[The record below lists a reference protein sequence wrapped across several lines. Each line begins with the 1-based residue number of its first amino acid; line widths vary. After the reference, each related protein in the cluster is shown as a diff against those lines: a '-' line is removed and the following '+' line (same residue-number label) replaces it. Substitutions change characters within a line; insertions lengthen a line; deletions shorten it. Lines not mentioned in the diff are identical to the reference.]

1 MTEWFGV
8 KILLWFLLL
17 TCPLWAQQGHIKV
30 SFIAPKSEIS
40 KAVHDAFVADKTNG
54 IQVLMNVISQ
64 LYKLPRNMDVVFAET
79 GTVNA
84 WYDPEH
90 HAVIMAY
97 DFVEFMIKDAVANKP
112 NQDEAI
118 QYATGAILFTLMHE
132 MGHALI
138 GEMDVPVVG
147 REEDAAD
154 EFATMILLDCG
165 PQGHQILGSAADWF
179 YAMGRN
185 QKELAFWDEHSL
197 DQQRLYNILLL
208 MYGHS
213 PEQYGSI
220 VSTIVPKNRLA
231 KALHEYKIKEHRWDK
246 LLTPYTRG
254 H

>member
-1 MTEWFGV
+1 MKT
-8 KILLWFLLL
+8 LLWVLLL
-17 TCPLWAQQGHIKV
+17 TSLAFAQKGQIKV

-40 KAVHDAFVADKTNG
+40 KAVHEAFVADKTNG
-54 IQVLMNVISQ
+54 IQVLMNVISG

-84 WYDPEH
+84 WYDPQN

-112 NQDEAI
+112 TEQEAI

-165 PQGHQILGSAADWF
+165 DQGHEILGSAADWF
-179 YAMGRN
+179 GTMSRH

-197 DQQRLYNILLL
+197 DQQRLFNILLL

-213 PEQYGSI
+213 PEKYGSI
-220 VSTIVPKNRLA
+220 VSTAIPKNRMA
-231 KALHEYKIKEHRWDK
+231 KALYEYKIKEHRWDK

>member
-1 MTEWFGV
+1 MKT
-8 KILLWFLLL
+8 LLCFLLL
-17 TCPLWAQQGHIKV
+17 TVMAAAQNGGRIKV
-30 SFIAPKSEIS
+30 SFIEPKSEIS
-40 KAVHDAFVADKTNG
+40 RAVHQAFVSDKSNG
-54 IQVLMNVISQ
+54 IQALMDVISQ
-64 LYKLPRNMDVVFAET
+64 SFKLPRNMDVVFAET
-79 GTVNA
+79 GKVNA

-97 DFVEFMIKDAVANKP
+97 DFVEFMIKDAVANKG
-112 NQDEAI
+112 NEKEAI
-118 QYATGAILFTLMHE
+118 EYATGAILFTLMHE

-213 PEQYGSI
+213 PNTYGSI
-220 VSTIVPKNRLA
+220 VSTIVPKNRMA
-231 KALHEYKIKEHRWDK
+231 KALYEYKIKEHRWDK
-246 LLTPYTRG
+246 LLTPYVRG
-254 H
+254 GH

>member
-1 MTEWFGV
+1 MKT
-8 KILLWFLLL
+8 LLWVLLL
-17 TCPLWAQQGHIKV
+17 TSLAFAQKGQIKV

-40 KAVHDAFVADKTNG
+40 KAVHEAFVADKTNG
-54 IQVLMNVISQ
+54 IQVLMNVISG

-84 WYDPEH
+84 WYDPQN

-112 NQDEAI
+112 TEQEAI

-165 PQGHQILGSAADWF
+165 DQGHEILGSAADWF
-179 YAMGRN
+179 GTMSRH

-197 DQQRLYNILLL
+197 DQQRLFNILLL

-213 PEQYGSI
+213 PEKYGSI
-220 VSTIVPKNRLA
+220 VSTAIPKNRMA